1 MSLIIATGSNLG
13 DKAQNLSKALE
24 KLKSEYKL
32 IASSRV
38 YESSAVGIT
47 DQPSFFNQVLEFDLP
62 HTTPQETMLRILS
75 IEDELGRVRKE
86 KWGPRLIDI
95 DIIFW
100 GLHKMETK
108 VLTVPHP
115 FWSQRSFVV
124 EPLKELPFFQTLKKS
139 FKIPSDF
146 ENTANPIST

>member
-1 MSLIIATGSNLG
+1 MSLIIATGTNLG
-13 DKAQNLSKALE
+13 DKKKNLNEALSV
-24 KLKSEYKL
+24 LKNEFSF
-32 IASSRV
+32 IHQSRI

-47 DQPSFFNQVLEFDLP
+47 EQPSFYNQMLEFDLP
-62 HTTPQETMLRILS
+62 HNDPQSVMLKILK
-75 IEDELGRVRKE
+75 IEDDLGRVRKE

-100 GLHKMETK
+100 GTEEIETK
-108 VLTVPHP
+108 ILTVPHP
-115 FWSQRSFVV
+115 YWNQRSFVV

-146 ENTANPIST
+146 ENTAKPI